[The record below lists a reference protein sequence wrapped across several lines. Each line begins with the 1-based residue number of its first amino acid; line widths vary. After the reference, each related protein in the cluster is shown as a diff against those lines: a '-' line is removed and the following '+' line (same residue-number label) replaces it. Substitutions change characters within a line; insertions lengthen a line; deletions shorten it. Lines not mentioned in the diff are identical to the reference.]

1 MAVKWKTYEQVAQF
15 LLNEMAAQF
24 GLGRVEGKQIIPG
37 DSGTNWEID
46 AKGVRAGDEGC
57 VIIECRRYTKDRVP
71 QDEVGG
77 LAYRIRDSGAAGGIV
92 VSPLGLQHGSALVA
106 AHSGIRS
113 VRLAPDS
120 TDHELRA
127 SVPKPDFHRYRT
139 GGLENQRLS
148 PGRAHRSQITSPQS
162 SYCRL
167 GEIATSHIEMQ
178 QRPSMSTRRRSNQ

>member
-120 TDHELRA
+120 PTTSYVLQFLNQTFIGIEPEVLRIRDSA
-127 SVPKPDFHRYRT
+127 PVVRIDPK
-139 GGLENQRLS
+139 
-148 PGRAHRSQITSPQS
+148 
-162 SYCRL
+162 
-167 GEIATSHIEMQ
+167 
-178 QRPSMSTRRRSNQ
+178 